1 MIYKFGERL
10 TEISQEEWEKEKCPA
25 VFLTDS
31 NHAEET
37 LAIAGIVY
45 EAEIQIA
52 KIGFCKIENQQECMV
67 GTFCIPK
74 LLDVLGSRYR
84 MYMFVNENNVVSG
97 LLIESRENECIR
109 VRRKNVSSIITLQ
122 NS

>member
-52 KIGFCKIENQQECMV
+52 KIGFCKSELICV
-67 GTFCIPK
+67 KTFSTPHGCAI
-74 LLDVLGSRYR
+74 LSVYR
-84 MYMFVNENNVVSG
+84 IVSMRNGNCFSVFVFFVKTPV
-97 LLIESRENECIR
+97 
-109 VRRKNVSSIITLQ
+109 II
-122 NS
+122 

>member
-37 LAIAGIVY
+37 LATAGIVY

-84 MYMFVNENNVVSG
+84 IAFCM
-97 LLIESRENECIR
+97 R
-109 VRRKNVSSIITLQ
+109 SSVEMGVFDCATF
-122 NS
+122 SAKV